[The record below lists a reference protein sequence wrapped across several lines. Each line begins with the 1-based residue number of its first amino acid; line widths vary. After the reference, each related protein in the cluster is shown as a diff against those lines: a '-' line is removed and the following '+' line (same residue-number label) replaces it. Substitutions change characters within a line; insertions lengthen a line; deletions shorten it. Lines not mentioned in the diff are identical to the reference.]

1 MPDSQ
6 INPPTPFLFRLR
18 TKLMLLFLAL
28 VLVPLVVIGWIS
40 VKTTENLVTD
50 MVLGQLDN
58 VAADKVSLLEHW
70 LEERKADMAVIAGTD
85 ILRSM
90 DRDKILPYLRL
101 IQEHYKVYKDFIVES
116 AEGGVVCSTGLS
128 PSHMGLKDHGKTDM
142 SMSDIGRVDDEKESS
157 FTICVPVLHEDGQR
171 LGTIH
176 GRVGTKKIVNFILFV
191 SLGKTGEC
199 YLVDR
204 EGRFLAHRDP
214 SRILSENITRTGSF
228 TTIFEKRDKRK
239 AYLDYRGIEVLGTSR
254 NVTGTHWYIV
264 VEQDL
269 KEVFEDS
276 NKLKLIVFFTV
287 CLGLA
292 SAMTLTWIVSRHIVK
307 PIRSLSRHA
316 AAFADSRFDET
327 GFDRTIRNVTR
338 TDEIGMLTRS
348 FTHMVDRL
356 RERQSDLELK
366 VERKEAEL
374 KETDSMLRKT
384 RVIAEQS
391 EKFAAMGRMG
401 AAVAHEIRTP
411 LTSLKLYLESV
422 ENQVGPGPDD
432 TEDYRIAMGQI
443 RRMEGT
449 INRFLDYAKPRD
461 LIMSPVD
468 VASLLEDVLLM
479 VKPLANRQECSLKVH
494 VERNLPPVTGDRKRL
509 AEALINLVVNAIE
522 SLETH
527 GEVSL
532 SVTLESEP
540 PAPSLLIRVAD
551 TGHGMSEDRI
561 AHVFEPFFTTKAS
574 GTGLG
579 LALVLQ
585 TVKSHDGA
593 IDVKSTP
600 GKGTTFF
607 LHLPCAGG
615 QPHGN
620 P

>member
-6 INPPTPFLFRLR
+6 IHPPTPFLFRLR
-18 TKLMLLFLAL
+18 TKLMLLFLVL

-50 MVLGQLDN
+50 MVLRQLDN
-58 VAADKVSLLEHW
+58 VAADKISLLEHW
-70 LEERKADMAVIAGTD
+70 LEERKADMTVIAGTA
-85 ILRSM
+85 ILQSM
-90 DRDKILPYLRL
+90 DPEKILPYLHL
-101 IQEHYKVYKDFIVES
+101 IQQRYRVYKDFIVES
-116 AEGGVVCSTGLS
+116 SEGDVICSTGLS
-128 PSHMGLKDHGKTDM
+128 PSHLALKDHGTAGM
-142 SMSDIGRVDDEKESS
+142 VMSDIRRIDDEKESS
-157 FTICVPVLHEDGQR
+157 FTLCVPVFGQDGRR

-176 GRVGTKKIVNFILFV
+176 GRVGTNKIVNFILTV

-214 SRILSENITRTGSF
+214 ARILSENITRTGSF

-239 AYLDYRGIEVLGTSR
+239 AYLDYRGIEVLGTSL

-269 KEVFEDS
+269 QEVFENS
-276 NKLKLIVFFTV
+276 NKLKFIVFFTV

-292 SAMTLTWIVSRHIVK
+292 SAMALTWIVSRHIVK

-316 AAFADSRFDET
+316 AAFADSRIDGT
-327 GFDRTIRNVTR
+327 GFDGTILNVAR

-348 FTHMVDRL
+348 FVHMFDRL
-356 RERQSDLELK
+356 RERHNDLELK

-374 KETDSMLRKT
+374 KETDSILRKT

-422 ENQVGPGPDD
+422 ENQVGPTSDD

-461 LIMSPVD
+461 LIVSPVD
-468 VASLLEDVLLM
+468 VPVLVEDVLLM
-479 VKPLANRQECSLKVH
+479 VKPLANRHECSLIVH
-494 VERNLPPVTGDRKRL
+494 MDRNLPPVTGDRRRL

-522 SLETH
+522 SLDSH
-527 GEVSL
+527 GEVAL
-532 SVTLESEP
+532 SVTLDRESKT
-540 PAPSLLIRVAD
+540 PALLIQVAD
-551 TGHGMSEDRI
+551 TGQGISEDRI
-561 AHVFEPFFTTKAS
+561 THVFEPFFTTKAS

-585 TVKSHDGA
+585 TVKSHGGT
-593 IDVKSTP
+593 IDVKSVP
-600 GKGTTFF
+600 AKGTTFS
-607 LHLPCAGG
+607 LHLPCAGD